1 MRAAH
6 VTGIAN
12 MKVLIVLYEGFT
24 EYEYAI
30 PLMAL
35 HYQQIPF
42 EIVGLDQTEITG
54 MTGLKASTAR
64 TVSEVIA
71 SQYGA
76 LLLPGIDR
84 AKRDRALHDDRL
96 LALIREFDRAGKLIA
111 AVCAAPVF
119 LGTAGVLRGR
129 QFCSEVQNHPAF
141 TEAVRSP
148 APAVRDGHILTG
160 LGARIFHFT
169 ALFVEALVGE
179 EKGEDYRRWAG
190 LSMAAQS
197 SQHESP

>member
-1 MRAAH
+1 M
-6 VTGIAN
+6 VTGTIE
-12 MKVLIVLYEGFT
+12 MKVLIMLYEGFI

-42 EIVGLDQTEITG
+42 EIVGLSHTDIMG
-54 MTGLKASTAR
+54 MTGLKATTSKTL
-64 TVSEVIA
+64 SEVKA
-71 SQYGA
+71 AGYSA

-84 AKRDRALHDDRL
+84 EQRDRVLCNEGL
-96 LALIREFDRAGKLIA
+96 LALIREFDQAGKLIA

-119 LGTAGVLRGR
+119 LGAAGVLQGR

-141 TEAVRSP
+141 AGAIRSP
-148 APAVRDGHILTG
+148 EPAVRDGHILTG

-169 ALFVEALVGE
+169 ALLVEALAGK
-179 EKGEDYRRWAG
+179 EKGDEYRRWAG
-190 LSMAAQS
+190 VGTESLS
-197 SQHESP
+197 P